1 MVQIKALTYNLFFF
15 LLDIVHQAYFMSS
28 LGALG
33 NWLFS
38 FFPEYLLE
46 RWNGARF
53 TEHEEDKRENDAEGD
68 GEVNSENNAA
78 ESNQCLQESGGQNM
92 VNIHVQHIHVPQPS
106 SVSLNELHENTG
118 QQKNSKSAESSALQ
132 EIEVQHTSSTN
143 ALLPANTNKHGNE
156 NKIVRKKKK
165 AAGKAIVRPKIPSLI
180 RRFEY
185 IQETL
190 SQCRGKG
197 EWKTHHETI
206 ECLMKEYKND
216 DDNYDIVLFLKYEKA
231 ISLYQMNDRRGSYK
245 LLCEVAGKIDQSTV
259 SETQTWIYVRC
270 FLLVS
275 DIYCQDKRFGKAKK
289 ALDEAKKSL
298 DKFASINQ
306 AFLETE
312 FHLAYARYYLEQ
324 VEQVDHS
331 RQSCVEFV
339 IEETKKAEKV
349 AKKDSSEMWKELHME
364 ILMTRSN
371 AILKLSHIIP
381 AEHGEHNEML
391 KKSLEEMDHALYNK
405 SLPITKVSVY
415 GMWF

>member
-1 MVQIKALTYNLFFF
+1 
-15 LLDIVHQAYFMSS
+15 MSS

-92 VNIHVQHIHVPQPS
+92 VNIHVHSNSGVLVIGDKSSINPPQVVHNVPQPS

-143 ALLPANTNKHGNE
+143 ALLPANINKQG
-156 NKIVRKKKK
+156 KKKK

-206 ECLMKEYKND
+206 ERLMKEYKND

-289 ALDEAKKSL
+289 ALDEAKKFL

-331 RQSCVEFV
+331 RQSCVEYV
-339 IEETKKAEKV
+339 IEETKKAEKVAKKAEKV

-371 AILKLSHIIP
+371 AILKLSHINP
-381 AEHGEHNEML
+381 VEHAGEHNEML